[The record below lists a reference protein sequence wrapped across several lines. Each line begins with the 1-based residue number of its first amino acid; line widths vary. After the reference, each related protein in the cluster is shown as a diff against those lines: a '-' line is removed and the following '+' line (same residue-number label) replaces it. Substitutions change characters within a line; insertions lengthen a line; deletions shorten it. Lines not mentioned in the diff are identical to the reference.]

1 MIIISI
7 NVYQKPS
14 FLLYQLENIREHV
27 QSPYRIILNCNDTMF
42 NELQDLPE
50 NVVKNPEVIN
60 KRRFHGSLVHGIY
73 SNMIYALDHYTFDYF
88 IVLSS
93 RTIFYRKVNVTAL
106 DIAAQQICAPDKY
119 RACTTDFST
128 WQWPLFVKTLLAK
141 WVRANGSA
149 HDGLCLHKS
158 VHEGRCLHKSAHEGL
173 CFRQD
178 VIRNIHHFLSDNP
191 VITQDLIVFPACVEE
206 FALQTIAGGDY
217 LYLGHGI
224 MNNVDMSDPNKY
236 TRKINFPSN
245 T

>member
-50 NVVKNPEVIN
+50 NVVKHPEVIN
-60 KRRFHGSLVHGIY
+60 KRRFHGSVFHGIY

-93 RTIFYRKVNVTAL
+93 RTIFYRKVNVSAL
-106 DIAAQQICAPDKY
+106 DIAAQQICATDKY
-119 RACTTDFST
+119 HVGITEFTT
-128 WQWPLFVKTLLAK
+128 WQWPLFIKTLLAK
-141 WVRANGSA
+141 WVLTN
-149 HDGLCLHKS
+149 
-158 VHEGRCLHKSAHEGL
+158 GRCLRKSAHEGL
-173 CFRQD
+173 CFRPD
-178 VIRNIHHFLSDNP
+178 VIRKIHHFLSDNP
-191 VITQDLIVFPACVEE
+191 AITQDLFVFPGCMEE
-206 FALQTIAGGDY
+206 FALQTIAEGDY

-224 MNNVDMSDPNKY
+224 MNNFDMSDPNKY
-236 TRKINFPSN
+236 TRKINFPN